1 MINFHSY
8 IVIVKYET
16 ILATGI
22 LSLLT
27 SKPKLDQQ

>member
-1 MINFHSY
+1 MNFHSD
-8 IVIVKYET
+8 IVIVMYET

-22 LSLLT
+22 LSSLT